1 MNKEELFAAVGK
13 KTGTNR
19 DTSKLFVNA
28 ILDVVTESLAAGE
41 DVKLVGFGTF
51 SVSTRPARSGRNP
64 KTGQVL
70 QLPAKKVPKF
80 TTGAVLKAAVEANDD
95 NRI

>member
-1 MNKEELFAAVGK
+1 MNKEELFTAVGK

-51 SVSTRPARSGRNP
+51 SVSTRSARSGRNP

-80 TTGAVLKAAVEANDD
+80 TTGAVLKAAVEPSND